1 MWWIVAISI
10 DSNDSFVCYQLLCR
24 LSIVFVSQLFDSFNS
39 HDSIVYYGFLC
50 HLSIALYL
58 FDYIAAA
65 PLYFFLQCIAL
76 HDQSFNSNLGRDW
89 LTFRWQNVDPFAAFS
104 FAPSST
110 RSSPVALE
118 IWDWEISLSP
128 SRSLTRSPHEFQVAT
143 WRTSANTRNAT
154 HSLATLEVW
163 PDFAQGKVPSSQAA
177 GWAWACDLAT
187 WEL

>member
-1 MWWIVAISI
+1 MCWIVAISI
-10 DSNDSFVCYQLLCR
+10 DSNDSFVCWCVSYR
-24 LSIVFVSQLFDSFNS
+24 LYTLVVSFSIVSIVFYVND
-39 HDSIVYYGFLC
+39 IVGLLC

-89 LTFRWQNVDPFAAFS
+89 LTFRWQTVDPFAASS